1 MRFVNRL
8 QRISVTS
15 VLITLLPAIGST
27 VFAADPTTQPQDPIA
42 AQYFAVAAAR
52 THAELALRNV
62 QRFFEENKS
71 TIAVIG
77 DDLDSARSKSLSL
90 IERAQSN
97 EQHKPEADRSDEVSE
112 DLARRSHAITERW
125 QRLYAVERP
134 AIAARYE
141 AATSSLVTIASALA
155 VVNTLEQQWKDL
167 ELNLASVEAAYLEV
181 ARRAERARDQGEA
194 AINDLKRQRDDWES
208 TLHSTLAI
216 IGPRAGSRPNGVPS
230 GL

>member
-1 MRFVNRL
+1 MRFLIFPSRL
-8 QRISVTS
+8 TAGIV
-15 VLITLLPAIGST
+15 AIASA
-27 VFAADPTTQPQDPIA
+27 VAIASNSLAADPTTQPQDPIV

-52 THAELALRNV
+52 THAELALRNA

-71 TIAVIG
+71 TLAVIG
-77 DDLDSARSKSLSL
+77 DGVESARSKALSL

-112 DLARRSHAITERW
+112 DLTRRSHAITERW

-134 AIAARYE
+134 AIAAQYE
-141 AATSSLVTIASALA
+141 AATSSLLTIATALGA
-155 VVNTLEQQWKDL
+155 VNTLEQQWKDL
-167 ELNLASVEAAYLEV
+167 ELNLAPIEAAYLEV
-181 ARRAERARDQGEA
+181 ARRADRAREQGEA

-208 TLHSTLAI
+208 MLHSTLATV
-216 IGPRAGSRPNGVPS
+216 GPRAGPRPNGIPS